1 MCTAERSLRAASRV
15 NLADF
20 SATAPALLFFG
31 APLTTILVKPI
42 GLVNFSLAARAST
55 QRPSRSAIR
64 RTAPSKCNST
74 EKHFRARRSPAW
86 KRSLLPLSCA
96 AASRAAPSE
105 GLRRTNRIPAS
116 LPCSL
121 SSAEFPRALF
131 RRSRGFPGIWAHPP
145 AVRHSMKLY
154 ETLRS
159 NRVTIAGRFSWL
171 RLALAF
177 SSAVA
182 GSLLTKME
190 NRKWK
195 LEILKLGTRNSLQG
209 PGRVRA
215 VKLTSTA
222 GTTQPCNGGQPA
234 SVTTLRHSETIAL
247 SNCEGSTAPFSASA
261 YAV

>member
-1 MCTAERSLRAASRV
+1 M
-15 NLADF
+15 
-20 SATAPALLFFG
+20 
-31 APLTTILVKPI
+31 
-42 GLVNFSLAARAST
+42 AARAST

-74 EKHFRARRSPAW
+74 EKHFRALRSRAW

-182 GSLLTKME
+182 GLLLTKME

-195 LEILKLGTRNSLQG
+195 FEERNSKLETRNSKLETRNSKKLPLRSGTRPSREADVHCRDNATLQRR
-209 PGRVRA
+209 PARVDDDVA
-215 VKLTSTA
+215 A
-222 GTTQPCNGGQPA
+222 
-234 SVTTLRHSETIAL
+234 
-247 SNCEGSTAPFSASA
+247 
-261 YAV
+261 